1 VTIHGRGEGVRKTGQ
16 EAWYARDEN

>member
-1 VTIHGRGEGVRKTGQ
+1 VTIHDRGEGVRKTGQ